1 MRDNMDWN
9 TATYGFKTGNGK
21 FDVEFD
27 GLEMGITGL
36 TSRKA
41 QWKMKKM
48 PVPNAVGGGTV
59 FDEVQ
64 LLAESYQEIHDSFMV
79 LMDNTIR
86 FLQNANSTFNDADTN
101 AVGAAVRK

>member
-1 MRDNMDWN
+1 MDWN
-9 TATYGFKTGNGK
+9 TATYGFNTKNGK
-21 FDVEFD
+21 LDVEFD

-36 TSRKA
+36 TARKI
-41 QWKMKKM
+41 QWEAKKL

-64 LLAESYQEIHDSFMV
+64 LLAESYQQIHDSFLV

-86 FLQNANSTFNDADTN
+86 FLQNANITFNDADTN
-101 AVGAAVRK
+101 AIGVAVRK